1 MNKKKLL
8 ISVLVLLVLAAL
20 IYLQVRT
27 WRKFDWEKFWNVT
40 KGTNISY
47 LLLGIGLIYIDYFL
61 RALRWKIMLRPVRQT
76 NALGLVAP
84 TMIGF
89 AGLALLGRPGEFI
102 RPFLIARREGLSMS
116 SQVAVWTVER
126 IFDTGAFGLIM
137 ALNIL
142 IAGPELKKL
151 PGFRNSPRAFFD
163 FQISGLILLVGVALA
178 AAFAYAVRKNP
189 E

>member
-47 LLLGIGLIYIDYFL
+47 LLLGTGLIYIDYFL

-89 AGLALLGRPGEFI
+89 TGLALLGRPGEFI
-102 RPFLIARREGLSMS
+102 RPYMIARKTNLSVS
-116 SQVAVWTVER
+116 SQIAVWTVER

-142 IAGPELKKL
+142 ISGSSLKKL
-151 PGFRNSPRAFFD
+151 PGFRNSPRALWIFRFP
-163 FQISGLILLVGVALA
+163 G
-178 AAFAYAVRKNP
+178 
-189 E
+189 